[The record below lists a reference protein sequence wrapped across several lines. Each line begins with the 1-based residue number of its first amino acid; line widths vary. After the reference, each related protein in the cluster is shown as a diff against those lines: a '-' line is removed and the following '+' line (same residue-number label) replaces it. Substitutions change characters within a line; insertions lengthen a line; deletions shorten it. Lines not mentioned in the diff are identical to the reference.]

1 MKSITRDIFPATIEN
16 VIFQQQMTPLC
27 LQGILLPFGR
37 QYGTDFEESQVI
49 IWLSVVSAACKDLNS
64 STLQLEAQESLGD
77 IVDTSAMS
85 SSFSV
90 SSSGSLH
97 PHCWQGS
104 RQSASA
110 LECLEPGR
118 CIT

>member
-1 MKSITRDIFPATIEN
+1 M
-16 VIFQQQMTPLC
+16 
-27 LQGILLPFGR
+27 
-37 QYGTDFEESQVI
+37 I
-49 IWLSVVSAACKDLNS
+49 IWLSVVSAACEDFKL

-90 SSSGSLH
+90 SSSSGSLH
-97 PHCWQGS
+97 PHCRQGS
-104 RQSASA
+104 RESASA
-110 LECLEPGR
+110 LECFEPGQ